1 MGLRQYRQEMELVPK
16 QETVLGERRVLIVE
30 DDQSLRP
37 LWEKV
42 LENKDVPIKVD
53 WATTLDEAERL
64 IRFRYR
70 NGAPYHLVV
79 ADIFLDGPGSG
90 IDLWNRYGEESM
102 EFVFVSGLPISKFE
116 LLMSLN
122 YGSPLYFKKPLN
134 YTKCSEIADM
144 AIGWET

>member
-42 LENKDVPIKVD
+42 LQNKDVPIKVD

-64 IRFRYR
+64 
-70 NGAPYHLVV
+70 V
-79 ADIFLDGPGSG
+79 A
-90 IDLWNRYGEESM
+90 
-102 EFVFVSGLPISKFE
+102 
-116 LLMSLN
+116 
-122 YGSPLYFKKPLN
+122 
-134 YTKCSEIADM
+134 
-144 AIGWET
+144 